1 MVSNKEKRMLT
12 KNIISIYGP
21 STRVLAEP
29 SSHHVPLPP
38 IKNGGTGDV
47 ANAVQVSSK
56 FYKLFM

>member
-1 MVSNKEKRMLT
+1 MVSNKDKRMLT
-12 KNIISIYGP
+12 KNILSMYSP

-47 ANAVQVSSK
+47 ANALQVSSK
-56 FYKLFM
+56 VYELYT